1 MKRKGSCMDAIGG
14 KTTSSDGRN
23 DSGDTIQVEF
33 LCQGCQTATDVAN
46 RLAGFFHLAQRT
58 LDISI
63 YSFSLC
69 PDAHDIVVNAL
80 RERANAGVAIRIA
93 YDAGSQHANLQGLY
107 NDPCDI

>member
-1 MKRKGSCMDAIGG
+1 MDAIGG
-14 KTTSSDGRN
+14 KNTGTDGRN
-23 DSGDTIQVEF
+23 DGGDTIQVEF
-33 LCQGCQTATDVAN
+33 LCEGSQTAISVAN

-93 YDAGSQHANLQGLY
+93 YDAGSQRANLQGLY
-107 NDPCDI
+107 CDPC